1 MAYVRLAEKFAKAV
15 VLSSFLGVFLCAHVD
30 VEAKTTLS
38 QQEYQYRI
46 GTYSIDDSIL
56 HYQDY
61 QAQFESS
68 FPDGEYEMKGS
79 SFVRYE
85 EDGVSLEPEI
95 LSNYMDIP
103 GGGDAVVT
111 KENSLIEYEVQIEE
125 EGFYNLSLL
134 YYPIAGNSAQIQRS
148 IFVDGVLPYD
158 QLALVEFARIWTN
171 EIVESYENEDG
182 IMVKKW
188 NVDNQGND
196 LKPSS
201 VEAPE
206 WVETNLYDAEGY
218 ITTPLSIYLTKGS
231 HTITFVSQREP
242 MVIGALKLNNLK
254 PLKTYD
260 ETKAELDAS
269 GVADSHGQL
278 IRIEAENVN
287 KTSSQ
292 MLYPQ
297 QDQGSP
303 AIYPS
308 SAKAL
313 KNNSIG
319 GNSWRLIGQWL
330 EYEFEVQEEGYYHIA
345 LYAKQNFSRGTYVS
359 RKIYLDGQV
368 PFQELNNYGFSYEQN
383 WREDVLS
390 DKEGEPYKIYLT
402 KGTHTLR
409 MEAVLGDFSQVI
421 SEVQESVTALNSIY
435 RKVIRITG
443 VAPDVYRDYQIETSL
458 PELEQELI
466 AVRDKLSN
474 AITNLRE
481 FAGKGSDKESVL
493 RTMRDQLNEL
503 IEDQERFVEVI
514 ASYKVNMR
522 ATGNW
527 ITSAIQQPLQL
538 DRIYIYSPDE
548 TTDISNTGFF
558 AKVFYEVKRLF
569 YSFIIDYN
577 QIGNVAKESEAKEA
591 DTITLW
597 IGSGRD
603 QANVI
608 KSLIDETF
616 TNQTGIN
623 VNVQLVDMS
632 TLLRA
637 TLVGEGPDVAIQ
649 VANTTGIAGAV
660 LNTGNDTPVN
670 YGLRNA
676 VLDLTMFEDLEEVK
690 QRFPESAM
698 VAFEFDSATY
708 GLPETITFPMMFYRK
723 DILSELGMEVPT
735 TWDEVK
741 VAMTILA
748 KNQMEFAMLPNEQ
761 TFAMLLFQNGGRY
774 YRDAVIDGI
783 LYEGIESDLDSDI
796 AVNTFKQYC
805 EFYTD
810 YKLDKET
817 SVEERFRTGESPI
830 MIADYTTYNNLI
842 ISAPDL
848 KGLWD
853 FAPVPGVVY
862 TDENGQEQVN
872 HATGC
877 TGLASIIMADTEYP
891 DACWE
896 FLKWWTSA
904 ETQVVYGREM
914 ESLMGAS
921 ARVPTANLEAFASL
935 PWPLEDKKALLEQL
949 EAVQG
954 IPQVPGGYYSWRNV
968 NNAFY
973 SVTVSTNIDT
983 ASTREELM
991 DKIIFVNKEIDFKR
1005 KEFKLP
1011 LAEEIET
1018 K

>member
-1 MAYVRLAEKFAKAV
+1 MTYVKLAKKTGIAV
-15 VLSSFLGVFLCAHVD
+15 LFLSFLLQLPGAKLS
-30 VEAKTTLS
+30 VEAKTTVA
-38 QQEYQYRI
+38 EEDYRYI
-46 GTYSIDDSIL
+46 VSTYSIDTSIPR
-56 HYQDY
+56 YQDY
-61 QAQFESS
+61 QAQFEETY
-68 FPDGEYEMKGS
+68 PQVEYVMNGDTY
-79 SFVRYE
+79 VRYE
-85 EDGVSLEPEI
+85 ESGKELTPEI
-95 LSNYMDIP
+95 FQNYQNMP
-103 GGGDAVVT
+103 EGGNSVLT
-111 KENSLIEYEVQIEE
+111 KENSLIEYEVDITE
-125 EGFYNLSLL
+125 EGFYDLSLL
-134 YYPIAGNSAQIQRS
+134 YYPVEGNSAQIQRS
-148 IFVDGVLPYD
+148 IFVDGVLPYE

-171 EIVESYENEDG
+171 EITESYVNEDG
-182 IMVKKW
+182 ILMKNWKI
-188 NVDNQGND
+188 DNQGND

-206 WVETNLYDAEGY
+206 WVQTNFYDAEGY
-218 ITTPLSIYLTKGS
+218 ITTPLTIYLTKGL
-231 HTITFVSQREP
+231 HTITLLSQREP
-242 MVIGALKLNNLK
+242 MLIGKLILNNHEEIRS
-254 PLKTYD
+254 Y
-260 ETKAELDAS
+260 EEVKAELDAQGAKDSS
-269 GVADSHGQL
+269 GQV
-278 IRIEAENVN
+278 IRIEAENVD

-308 SAKAL
+308 SAKEL

-319 GNSWRLIGQWL
+319 GKSWRLTGQWL
-330 EYEFEVQEEGYYHIA
+330 EYEFEVEEDGYY
-345 LYAKQNFSRGTYVS
+345 LLSFYAKQNFSRGTYVS
-359 RKIYLDGQV
+359 RKIYLDGKV
-368 PFQELNNYGFSYEQN
+368 PFEELNQYGFSYEQS
-383 WREDVLS
+383 WREDVLQTN
-390 DKEGEPYKIYLT
+390 EGEPMKIYLT

-409 MEAVLGDFSQVI
+409 MEAVLGDFSDII
-421 SEVQESVTALNSIY
+421 SEVQESVTALNTIY

-443 VAPDVYRDYQIETSL
+443 VAPDVYRDYQIEASL
-458 PELEQELI
+458 PELENELI
-466 AVRDKLSN
+466 QVRDQLSD
-474 AITNLRE
+474 AITNLRAL
-481 FAGKGSDKESVL
+481 AGKGSDKESVL
-493 RTMRDQLNEL
+493 RTMRDQLDEL

-527 ITSAIQQPLQL
+527 ITSAVQQPLQL
-538 DRIYIYSPDE
+538 DRIYIYSPDAK
-548 TTDISNTGFF
+548 TDITNTGFF
-558 AKVFYEVKRLF
+558 AKAFYEMKRLF
-569 YSFIIDYN
+569 YSFVIDYN
-577 QIGNVAKESEAKEA
+577 QIGNVATEEEAAES

-616 TNQTGIN
+616 TNQSGIS

-676 VLDLTMFEDLEEVK
+676 VLDLSMFDDLNQVR

-698 VAFEFDSATY
+698 VAFEFDSSTY

-723 DILSELGMEVPT
+723 DILSELGMEVPK

-748 KNQMEFAMLPNEQ
+748 KNQMEFAMLPSEQ
-761 TFAMLLFQNGGRY
+761 TFAMMLYQNGGKY
-774 YRDAVIDGI
+774 YKDVVIDDI
-783 LYEGIESDLDSDI
+783 LYQGISSDLDSDI

-853 FAPVPGVVY
+853 FAPVPGVSY
-862 TDENGQEQVN
+862 IDENGNEAIN
-872 HATGC
+872 NATGC

-904 ETQVVYGREM
+904 ETQIVYGREM

-921 ARVPTANLEAFASL
+921 ARVPTSNLEAFASL
-935 PWPLEDKKALLEQL
+935 PWPQDDKEALLKQL
-949 EAVQG
+949 ESVQG

-1011 LAEEIET
+1011 LMKDIET
-1018 K
+1018 E